1 MRLLKRFGSLHLAV
15 GESTVSFQKFC
26 DLLRLIHFPLNQ
38 STCRHLF
45 GQVCGGQRE
54 MPIDAFKA
62 LLMER
67 TIQSMRFV
75 MEGWNLKQARVRSH
89 IRTFVRRLA
98 EVDERQKE
106 QAVDRFQ
113 RKLTAGFIR
122 SFWQQ
127 LLRSSVR
134 EDFITHAS
142 LVRALAEHEACSL
155 QDHEI
160 HYMLRL
166 FEHMTRLADFAE
178 GVPMSYFLTGLTL
191 VSVMPKS
198 DKLEL
203 IFEAF
208 DNDYDHC
215 LLYKQ
220 IHEMCHCICV
230 LKESA
235 RGASD
240 EHFQAEL
247 SQQEGQRSYECI
259 RWHLQRTCN
268 VQGDIVSFPEL
279 SAAWEMQP
287 GQALPGWVQ
296 IRWVAKAIPGFEAWA
311 SQALSTCG
319 QTSLLEPPVK
329 GVVARH
335 AQGESYI
342 FKDVLTTRFAK
353 SLRDL
358 GSRRLVELTRQFGDG
373 KSKAAMPSV
382 GQSGAMPGVS
392 AMVLVQE
399 AATALRAAAQTLSVF
414 ESTTAGL
421 LQASLQA
428 VPGASAF
435 TTCGAVTYSKQKA
448 HAVLGDMVPAMR
460 PTNVANGQEY
470 KESKRVWTQQIAR
483 HKRHEVGSTWC
494 LCESGACGPSFTF
507 PEINTGFSAIYVAG
521 PIERGLFVESS
532 HNEREANMWG
542 FTKLALDFLAEC
554 VRDASDVRDAGK
566 VAQPMPMTAK
576 QDRFGGV
583 EVEVSD
589 SLAVGTFGLEL
600 RQGLEQWKA
609 AGKKGI
615 WLKIPL
621 SAAACVG
628 PAVAQGFRFHHA
640 KDDYVLLTQWLA
652 STPNMLP
659 RFSFTQIGVGGVV
672 LNSKGEILMVQ
683 ERVSPL
689 PDFQGSWKLPG
700 GLADPG
706 EDFADTVLREVKE
719 ETGVTATLLGGLLQ
733 IASDKASSLGI
744 SYQGLVSLRH
754 SHGVRFGQGDIY
766 VIVKLQAVN
775 ETIQIDEVELS
786 DAKWMSEEAIK
797 ALVSDTPKDGKVSR
811 NNWKILR
818 NALHGRMIEGCALPN
833 SRGGKMSMLYSAGD

>member
-1 MRLLKRFGSLHLAV
+1 MTQVSISSESDEKRRARSSVSGGVSGEERKRQDWAKAQAAKAAQLQRQEIRVGEEWNEFLKQPTNRSHEVMMNFWEEVKMRLLKRFGSLHLAV

-142 LVRALAEHEACSL
+142 LVRALAEHEANVF

-230 LKESA
+230 LKVMVEESA

-392 AMVLVQE
+392 AMVLDCETQ
-399 AATALRAAAQTLSVF
+399 AGKALKV
-414 ESTTAGL
+414 
-421 LQASLQA
+421 
-428 VPGASAF
+428 
-435 TTCGAVTYSKQKA
+435 
-448 HAVLGDMVPAMR
+448 
-460 PTNVANGQEY
+460 
-470 KESKRVWTQQIAR
+470 
-483 HKRHEVGSTWC
+483 
-494 LCESGACGPSFTF
+494 
-507 PEINTGFSAIYVAG
+507 PEIPRVQSAPSLGNRLPRREDVALPPQRWG
-521 PIERGLFVESS
+521 P
-532 HNEREANMWG
+532 EAG
-542 FTKLALDFLAEC
+542 
-554 VRDASDVRDAGK
+554 
-566 VAQPMPMTAK
+566 
-576 QDRFGGV
+576 DRF
-583 EVEVSD
+583 
-589 SLAVGTFGLEL
+589 
-600 RQGLEQWKA
+600 R
-609 AGKKGI
+609 I
-615 WLKIPL
+615 Y
-621 SAAACVG
+621 
-628 PAVAQGFRFHHA
+628 AVAKMGQRVRGRRDGQFLPYKCKLCFRMHKLCPGH
-640 KDDYVLLTQWLA
+640 DVLQ
-652 STPNMLP
+652 
-659 RFSFTQIGVGGVV
+659 
-672 LNSKGEILMVQ
+672 
-683 ERVSPL
+683 
-689 PDFQGSWKLPG
+689 
-700 GLADPG
+700 
-706 EDFADTVLREVKE
+706 
-719 ETGVTATLLGGLLQ
+719 
-733 IASDKASSLGI
+733 
-744 SYQGLVSLRH
+744 
-754 SHGVRFGQGDIY
+754 
-766 VIVKLQAVN
+766 
-775 ETIQIDEVELS
+775 
-786 DAKWMSEEAIK
+786 
-797 ALVSDTPKDGKVSR
+797 
-811 NNWKILR
+811 
-818 NALHGRMIEGCALPN
+818 
-833 SRGGKMSMLYSAGD
+833 